1 MRRKRGKIRFVILG
15 IIVLILFFISYFL
28 LPNYFAINYQAGD
41 RKIAAAEV
49 KGAAAATI
57 PTPTTHLATPSV
69 VKAIYVSSWVAGTP
83 SFRQKLIDLVD
94 STEINTVVIDIKDAT
109 GLISF
114 RVNDP
119 KLKSYGSDS
128 SRIADLDSLI
138 STLHQKNIYIIGRV
152 STFQDPFMV
161 QSHPELAVKRSSDG
175 NIWRDHKGL
184 SWIDAGAKDNWDYLV
199 LIGKEA
205 YNRGFDEINYD
216 YIRYPTDGDMT
227 NISYPFSNDKAKH
240 AVISEFFAYLT
251 SHLKPTGAKASADLF
266 GLTTIAEDDLG
277 IGQVLTDALQYFDYV
292 APMVYPSHFYAGT
305 DGFKNP
311 ADHPYDIIKYSM
323 SSGIQKALAASSSPD
338 KLRPWLQAFDLGAV
352 YTPEMIRSQIQ
363 ATYDV
368 GLKSWMLWDAANQ
381 YTAAKSALLKE

>member
-1 MRRKRGKIRFVILG
+1 VRRKRGKIRFVILG